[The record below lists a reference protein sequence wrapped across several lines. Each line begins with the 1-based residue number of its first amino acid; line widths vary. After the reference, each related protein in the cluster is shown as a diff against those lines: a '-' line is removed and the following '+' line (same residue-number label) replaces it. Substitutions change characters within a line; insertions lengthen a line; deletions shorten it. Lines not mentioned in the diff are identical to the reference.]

1 MSAEMPS
8 REYLAWLLLLLHLH
22 VLVPEKVNPFH
33 VKLWEY
39 RPQRCKRALAQNSH
53 CCLGSMGISS
63 PNLTPERNIHPFKDL
78 NIEYLLC
85 RKTSMI

>member
-8 REYLAWLLLLLHLH
+8 REYLACLLLLPHLH

-39 RPQRCKRALAQNSH
+39 RPQKCKRVLVQNSH
-53 CCLGSMGISS
+53 CCLGSMAISS
-63 PNLTPERNIHPFKDL
+63 PPLTPESNIRPFKDL
-78 NIEYLLC
+78 NIE
-85 RKTSMI
+85 

>member
-8 REYLAWLLLLLHLH
+8 RDYLAWMLLLLHTKH

-39 RPQRCKRALAQNSH
+39 RPQRCKRALEQNSH
-53 CCLGSMGISS
+53 CYLGSVAISS
-63 PNLTPERNIHPFKDL
+63 PYVTPERNILSKDL